1 MRRTF
6 LRRAGEARRRRAAA
20 EGGQGA
26 RPRAEALLRPL
37 PFGCSR
43 LWGGGAHRSTQLS
56 SFDLN
61 CFGARCFFGFNVSS
75 VQYGVVCRLSSC
87 RDVCALTSD
96 ACMIVCYR
104 AL

>member
-1 MRRTF
+1 M
-6 LRRAGEARRRRAAA
+6 RAGEARRRRAAA

-43 LWGGGAHRSTQLS
+43 LWGGGAHRSTQLIR
-56 SFDLN
+56 FE
-61 CFGARCFFGFNVSS
+61 FFLERAAFLVSMCRP

-87 RDVCALTSD
+87 RDVCALHD
-96 ACMIVCYR
+96 
-104 AL
+104 L